1 VDDGSG
7 GGAGI
12 EGSWCVDPF
21 VDGCV
26 ADDNGA
32 FCGDAAAGASGGCT
46 CGTAADGAA
55 EDDTG
60 VAVDESA
67 FIT

>member
-1 VDDGSG
+1 MDDGSG

-21 VDGCV
+21 VDACV
-26 ADDNGA
+26 ADDIGA
-32 FCGDAAAGASGGCT
+32 FCGYAAAGASGDSS
-46 CGTAADGAA
+46 CGTTAGGAG
-55 EDDTG
+55 EGDTG
-60 VAVDESA
+60 DDADKSA